1 MAEISKEMK
10 IVLIIDV
17 IASFIFMVLYL
28 IIPDLYASMI
38 DPLVFD
44 PYYWRAFG
52 GTLLA
57 LFIMSLIAL
66 KRAEW
71 EQVKVVI
78 ELAII
83 WTSIILILNIW
94 ELIALPISPT
104 YIETTITDSILLVV
118 LIILNAFFY
127 YREQK

>member
-1 MAEISKEMK
+1 MVEISKETK
-10 IVLIIDV
+10 IVLIIDGV
-17 IASFIFMVLYL
+17 ASFLFMILYL
-28 IIPDLYASMI
+28 IIPELYASMV

-57 LFIMSLIAL
+57 LFILVLIAL

-83 WTSIILILNIW
+83 WSSIILILNIW

-104 YIETTITDSILLVV
+104 YIETTIVDSILLVV
-118 LIILNAFFY
+118 LIILNAFIY

>member
-1 MAEISKEMK
+1 MAEISKETK
-10 IVLIIDV
+10 IILIIDA

-28 IIPDLYASMI
+28 IIPEVYASMV

-57 LFIMSLIAL
+57 LFILVLIAL

-71 EQVKVVI
+71 DQIKAVI
-78 ELAII
+78 ELAIV
-83 WTSIILILNIW
+83 WSSIILILNIW

-104 YIETTITDSILLVV
+104 YVETTIVDSILLVV
-118 LIILNAFFY
+118 LIILNAFIY